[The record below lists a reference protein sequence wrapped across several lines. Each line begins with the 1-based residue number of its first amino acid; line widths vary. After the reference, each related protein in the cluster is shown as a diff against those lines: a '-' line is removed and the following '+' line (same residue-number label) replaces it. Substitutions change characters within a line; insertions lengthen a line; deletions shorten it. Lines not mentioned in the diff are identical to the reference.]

1 MKSLILSVI
10 YSALRTYAGAGL
22 FDRVVEKVRF
32 LMTVKDMTGSAKMK
46 FVLEFAQ
53 AELLGLG
60 ETLVRAIVEVYL
72 LKNADG

>member
-1 MKSLILSVI
+1 MKALLLAAV
-10 YSALRTYAGAGL
+10 YNALRAYVGAGL
-22 FDRVVEKVRF
+22 FDRIVAKVRY
-32 LMTVKDMTGSAKMK
+32 LMTVPDLDGAAKMK

-53 AELLGLG
+53 SELIGLG

>member
-1 MKSLILSVI
+1 MRSIILSVI
-10 YSALRTYAGAGL
+10 YSALRTYAGSGL

-32 LMTVKDMTGSAKMK
+32 LTTVQGMTGAEKMK
-46 FVLEFAQ
+46 MVLEFAQ

-72 LKNADG
+72 LKNAEG

>member
-1 MKSLILSVI
+1 MRSLILSVI
-10 YSALRTYAGAGL
+10 YSALRTYAGSDL

-32 LMTVKDMTGSAKMK
+32 LATVKDMTGADKMK
-46 FVLEFAQ
+46 LVLEFAQ

-72 LKNADG
+72 LKSADG

>member
-1 MKSLILSVI
+1 MRSLILSVI
-10 YSALRTYAGAGL
+10 YSALRTYPGSGL

-32 LMTVKDMTGSAKMK
+32 LATVKDMTGADKMK
-46 FVLEFAQ
+46 LVLEFAQ

>member
-1 MKSLILSVI
+1 MRSLILSVI

-32 LMTVKDMTGSAKMK
+32 LTTVQGMTGSEKMK
-46 FVLEFAQ
+46 LVLEFAQ
-53 AELLGLG
+53 TELLGLG

-72 LKNADG
+72 LKNAEA